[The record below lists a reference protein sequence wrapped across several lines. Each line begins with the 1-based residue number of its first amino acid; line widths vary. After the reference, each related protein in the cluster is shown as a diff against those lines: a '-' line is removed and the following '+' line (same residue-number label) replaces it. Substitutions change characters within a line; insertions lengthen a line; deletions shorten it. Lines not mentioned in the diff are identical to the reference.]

1 MKKNNHITYCK
12 YGGGEFIMFLL
23 KGGKRHRVRKSRSNE
38 FQPVVVDGK
47 RLLKSRSLQEN
58 SVTFSLEVRRKCEG

>member
-1 MKKNNHITYCK
+1 
-12 YGGGEFIMFLL
+12 MFLL